1 MALIVDHP
9 IEDMECQ
16 LSVAT
21 TNPRGR
27 KGGAAEDELETEP
40 AHLLE
45 SEGPLIQ
52 KELYERY
59 SEVHDDPMTLRYL
72 REKHL
77 LKLEHYGLVEAERN
91 RSVCKTSLDNQYRS
105 III

>member
-1 MALIVDHP
+1 MAMLVDHP

-21 TNPRGR
+21 TNPHGR
-27 KGGAAEDELETEP
+27 KGGAAEDGLETEP

-52 KELYERY
+52 KKLYERY
-59 SEVHDDPMTLRYL
+59 SEAHDDTVILRYL

-77 LKLEHYGLVEAERN
+77 PKLEHYGLVEIEQNGSGEFYTLA
-91 RSVCKTSLDNQYRS
+91 RSE
-105 III
+105 